1 MSNINVTCKWATQ
14 INDNNCPFLLSTH
27 WTLAANDPNLHAF
40 YQFFFLPMSFSQFL
54 YVAIYS
60 SEAIIYENCLN
71 EIYQH
76 ISYFYTKNK
85 TTFKWMFRSINVIN
99 ALLEITLTLVQNSN
113 DKYTFPPNIMFCT
126 NRLMYATI
134 HDTTYPIRLMLPVT
148 LNAWV
153 WYIR

>member
-1 MSNINVTCKWATQ
+1 MSHLSGPHKLTIIIVRFYYLPNEHLPLMILT
-14 INDNNCPFLLSTH
+14 STH
-27 WTLAANDPNLHAF
+27 F
-40 YQFFFLPMSFSQFL
+40 ISFFFLPMSFSQFL
-54 YVAIYS
+54 QVGIYF
-60 SEAIIYENCLN
+60 SEAIIYENYLN

-148 LNAWV
+148 LNA
-153 WYIR
+153 